1 MAITTADSLRPAA
14 LITLVVQ
21 LITQSQLWS
30 FSLYF
35 MPHQFKNEYMGS
47 YRMGFK
53 RRQNLY
59 DYKPP
64 EREVEVVVDTVTL
77 NTSFLI
83 IYCT

>member
-1 MAITTADSLRPAA
+1 
-14 LITLVVQ
+14 
-21 LITQSQLWS
+21 
-30 FSLYF
+30 